1 MFRYIMRDSVTLT
14 EVLTLLIEESF
25 FMNLSRYLTGI
36 AVTFGLSTLAIAA
49 PVTFNFGS
57 NPAACYTPSA
67 FSGCTTVAN
76 LTTPGVGSGGKSYTV
91 SGETVRVYGEV
102 GGSVVAAPNDG
113 GPGAFTGGLDLFSVS
128 ASDGLDNATGIAP
141 TSSPTPGNFTGQN
154 GITETDI
161 LLLQLD
167 SSIALNS
174 SISLLMQAGVN
185 GDTFNVYKLDGSVVP
200 TGVGSGG
207 ANPMTELAPSGIA
220 VDVAGN
226 RTPSTPQFTFTKTT
240 SGTEWIAIQADC
252 HYLLLDSLTA
262 TPGGSTSSTP
272 EPRFYGLLLAG
283 LLGVAGTIY
292 RKRQATA

>member
-1 MFRYIMRDSVTLT
+1 
-14 EVLTLLIEESF
+14 
-25 FMNLSRYLTGI
+25 MNLSRYLTGI
-36 AVTFGLSTLAIAA
+36 AVSFGLTTLAIAA

-57 NPAACYTPSA
+57 NPAACYTPA
-67 FSGCTTVAN
+67 AVAGCTTVAN

-102 GGSVVAAPNDG
+102 GGSVIAAPNDG
-113 GPGAFTGGLDLFSVS
+113 GPGAFTGGLDLFTV
-128 ASDGLDNATGIAP
+128 AAGDPTGDNATGIAP
-141 TSSPTPGNFTGQN
+141 LTTPFTPVNFTAQN

-226 RTPSTPQFTFTKTT
+226 RTPSTPQFTFQKTT

-252 HYLLLDSLTA
+252 HYLLLDSLTV
-262 TPGGSTSSTP
+262 TPTATP
-272 EPRFYGLLLAG
+272 EPRFYGLLLVGILG
-283 LLGVAGTIY
+283 LVGTIY